1 MMRNFPE
8 ETYRDKSFGKTVTK
22 NLPDSYCILRP
33 NKVQIQNLK
42 EAGESYVK

>member
-22 NLPDSYCILRP
+22 TCRIHIVYYDRIRYKYKI
-33 NKVQIQNLK
+33 
-42 EAGESYVK
+42 